1 VKNLLTILVLAAS
14 ALMLGGCGDET
25 VDPAGYCGDGVVGP
39 DEECD
44 GSADCTLLCTLDT
57 GPAARSVSRDLLCVL
72 GPATVDSTTGLPVT
86 DPMGQTEGGT
96 ILGSLPV
103 TLTVDP
109 DAELT
114 MGTAV
119 DLSVAFESLIPRA
132 MSEGFIVPAYRA
144 EPDRDPRT
152 DPLVLGDV
160 SATVSVNGTPMT
172 IPVERLTTDT
182 DGDGVPDDGTELLF
196 AIDDPADPDTPMAV
210 EVPIGPFVGTAS
222 VTANDATVDFLIEAI
237 RLDLAAVPAIGALSM
252 SSRLDPAMPNAD
264 VVVDCL
270 FLDQYPVGSATPDY
284 VSFDAM

>member
-1 VKNLLTILVLAAS
+1 
-14 ALMLGGCGDET
+14 
-25 VDPAGYCGDGVVGP
+25 
-39 DEECD
+39 
-44 GSADCTLLCTLDT
+44 
-57 GPAARSVSRDLLCVL
+57 
-72 GPATVDSTTGLPVT
+72 
-86 DPMGQTEGGT
+86 MGQTEGGT

-109 DAELT
+109 DAEF
-114 MGTAV
+114 MAGAAV
-119 DLSVAFESLIPRA
+119 DLSVAFDSLIPRA
-132 MSEGFIVPAYRA
+132 MSAGFIVPAYMA

-160 SATVSVNGTPMT
+160 SASVSVNGTPME
-172 IPVERLTTDT
+172 IAIERLTTDT

-196 AIDDPADPDTPMAV
+196 AIDDPMDPETPLAV

-222 VTANDATVDFLIEAI
+222 VTANDATVDFLIEGI

-252 SSRLDPAMPNAD
+252 SSRLDPAMPNED

-270 FLDQYPVGSATPDY
+270 FLDQYPVGEATPDY